1 MKDKI
6 IKKYRLGDLNNLGH
20 AARHP
25 NYWDKLRASLKEG
38 YRPTEFRSGYIV
50 IDPNR
55 GNRIVDGN
63 HRFFLLKQLY
73 GDDYE
78 VDVDITGIHYFI

>member
-1 MKDKI
+1 MRKKI
-6 IKKYRLGDLNNLGH
+6 IKKYRLGDLNNIQH
-20 AARHP
+20 SARP
-25 NYWDKLRASLKEG
+25 QDYWDKLRASLKEG

-55 GNRIVDGN
+55 DNRIVDGN

-78 VDVDITGIHYFI
+78 IDVDITGVCH